1 MAASICSKSLVSQS
15 STSTPMRGR
24 KSTNIWLVPP
34 YVSLT
39 ETTRSPGATSAKSV
53 LLTAAMPVEKLVAAS
68 APSSSRTFSSNA
80 ATVGLVLR
88 E

>member
-1 MAASICSKSLVSQS
+1 M
-15 STSTPMRGR
+15 
-24 KSTNIWLVPP
+24 
-34 YVSLT
+34 
-39 ETTRSPGATSAKSV
+39 

-68 APSSSRTFSSNA
+68 APSRMRSFSSNA

>member
-1 MAASICSKSLVSQS
+1 M
-15 STSTPMRGR
+15 
-24 KSTNIWLVPP
+24 PP

-39 ETTRSPGATSAKSV
+39 ETTRSPGASSPNSV
-53 LLTAAMPVEKLVAAS
+53 LLTAAMPVAKLVAAS
-68 APSSSRTFSSNA
+68 APSRIRIFSSNA